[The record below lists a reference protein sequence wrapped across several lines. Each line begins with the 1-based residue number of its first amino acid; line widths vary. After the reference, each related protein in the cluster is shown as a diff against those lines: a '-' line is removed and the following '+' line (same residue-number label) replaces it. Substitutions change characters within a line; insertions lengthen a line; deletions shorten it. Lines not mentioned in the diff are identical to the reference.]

1 MKITNYDQIWDLW
14 TAYRDA
20 MRAYV
25 LKKTKD
31 PEVTKDL
38 THDILLKIHKTC
50 CSEKEIKNV
59 RSWLFQIAYNIMMD
73 HFNLQ
78 NKKKSSEV
86 SILELTQDDMYQ
98 EMAEYIEPLISFL
111 PEKYAIPLRM
121 SDIEG
126 LKQQDIAETLKQS
139 LTATKSQIQRGRKL
153 LKAEIHSCF
162 HIKAGKTSG
171 LIDFDVKQSCITLQE
186 IIHKKK

>member
-1 MKITNYDQIWDLW
+1 MKITNYDQIWELW

-20 MRAYV
+20 MKAYV

-31 PEVTKDL
+31 PEVAKDL

-78 NKKKSSEV
+78 NKKKSSKV
-86 SILELTQDDMYQ
+86 SSLQSSQEDMYQ
-98 EMAEYIEPLISFL
+98 EMAEYIEPLINLL

-121 SDIEG
+121 ADIEG
-126 LKQQDIAETLKQS
+126 LKQQDIADKLKQS

-153 LKAEIHSCF
+153 LKTEIHSCF
-162 HIKAGKTSG
+162 HIKECKTSG
-171 LIDFDVKQSCITLQE
+171 LIDFDVKQSCITLQK
-186 IIHKKK
+186 IIHEKK